1 MAEAV
6 KRLWDISQNEELREL
21 LRVQERERM
30 DRAGREETV
39 RMKGEEKGREEASRA
54 MALKLL
60 NNSSAFIFRM
70 KRKLFPHFD
79 TKAKELR
86 TKNGNLCSSLCL

>member
-6 KRLWDISQNEELREL
+6 KRLWDISQNEGLREL

-39 RMKGEEKGREEASRA
+39 RMEGLEEGPEKGREEERKK

-60 NNSSAFIFRM
+60 KDGIDLSTVS
-70 KRKLFPHFD
+70 KYTGLSKKVLEKL
-79 TKAKELR
+79 
-86 TKNGNLCSSLCL
+86 

>member
-6 KRLWDISQNEELREL
+6 KRLWDISQNEGLREL

-30 DRAGREETV
+30 DRASREETV
-39 RMKGEEKGREEASRA
+39 RMEGLEEGLEKGLEKGREEERKK

-60 NNSSAFIFRM
+60 KDGIDLSTVS
-70 KRKLFPHFD
+70 KYTGLSKKVLEKL
-79 TKAKELR
+79 
-86 TKNGNLCSSLCL
+86 